1 MLHNQS
7 PIDSYAGC
15 RWLFLIRYLLR
26 KSSAGCVISIPPRWR
41 SRSGEKCK
49 VIELGSNEVVAGHRA
64 WMMWD
69 GQLVLDILA
78 LVSTYII
85 WCYVWSDS
93 FLSLLLLKVSSAGQ
107 NAASSYL
114 SIRFPPLAALVC
126 CYIRPMSSLRLTFL
140 YENHWI
146 RRARFYSCQSFL
158 TYYIMGAVGFVWPNL
173 GFSPKCLDPSPML
186 GYPKDD
192 VCFALMP

>member
-1 MLHNQS
+1 MLGANDSSSSGIYWENQVLVVWY
-7 PIDSYAGC
+7 PTHQDEDLVQERNA
-15 RWLFLIRYLLR
+15 
-26 KSSAGCVISIPPRWR
+26 KSSNWVQTKLWQGI
-41 SRSGEKCK
+41 
-49 VIELGSNEVVAGHRA
+49 GHRA

-69 GQLVLDILA
+69 GQLVLDKLA
-78 LVSTYII
+78 MVSTLYHLMLL
-85 WCYVWSDS
+85 SD
-93 FLSLLLLKVSSAGQ
+93 FFLLLMLLKISSAGQ
-107 NAASSYL
+107 NAASSSL

-173 GFSPKCLDPSPML
+173 GLSPKCLDPSPML

>member
-1 MLHNQS
+1 MLGANDSSSSGIYWENQVLVVWYPS
-7 PIDSYAGC
+7 HQDGDLVQERNA
-15 RWLFLIRYLLR
+15 
-26 KSSAGCVISIPPRWR
+26 KSSNWVQTKLWQGI
-41 SRSGEKCK
+41 
-49 VIELGSNEVVAGHRA
+49 GHRA

-78 LVSTYII
+78 LVSTCII

-93 FLSLLLLKVSSAGQ
+93 FLSLVHLKISSAGQ